1 MFCSLHVLQQLNY
14 QKNNHK
20 VCSNKKHRKHVTNI
34 FHQCN
39 HTPKNHQS
47 INACKTNYKH
57 LGNTW
62 SNTNTHTHTHTHTQN
77 HEKCLNIITHKISY
91 KEQYKHIQKK
101 HEKCLNII
109 MHKTSYRH
117 LVALD
122 KHKNCKNRKSKN

>member
-1 MFCSLHVLQQLNY
+1 MLQ
-14 QKNNHK
+14 
-20 VCSNKKHRKHVTNI
+20 T
-34 FHQCN
+34 FF
-39 HTPKNHQS
+39 
-47 INACKTNYKH
+47 INATTHQKIIKIIKVSMHVKQIT
-57 LGNTW
+57 NTW
-62 SNTNTHTHTHTHTQN
+62 ETLGATQTHTHTHTHTQN